1 MNHKPHE
8 EPFRRQFLT
17 AAGAAAAD
25 HVAPSTGGAAAAAIA
40 SSLEGMDVD
49 WILDRKRPRA
59 LFSDRAVVLI
69 DLALGV
75 SRDLVARAN
84 KSVGRG
90 DGMMR
95 IRAGYDA
102 LSGALA
108 PGAGARKGSR

>member
-1 MNHKPHE
+1 VNHKPHE
-8 EPFRRQFLT
+8 EPFRRQFLK

-49 WILDRKRPRA
+49 RILDRKRPRA
-59 LFSDRAVVLI
+59 LFSDSTVVLI

-84 KSVGRG
+84 GRG

-102 LSGALA
+102 LFGALA

>member
-1 MNHKPHE
+1 VNHKPHE
-8 EPFRRQFLT
+8 EPFRRQFLK

-40 SSLEGMDVD
+40 SSLEGMDAD
-49 WILDRKRPRA
+49 RILDRKRPRA
-59 LFSDRAVVLI
+59 LFSDSTVVLI

-102 LSGALA
+102 LFGALA

>member
-1 MNHKPHE
+1 MPANFAMPV
-8 EPFRRQFLT
+8 P
-17 AAGAAAAD
+17 
-25 HVAPSTGGAAAAAIA
+25 VPSTGGAAAAAIA

-84 KSVGRG
+84 KSAGRG